1 MNMSYNVMMIVHLL
15 QCWIWALRYHNKLLT
30 FGSLF
35 FLLLLAS
42 ACQTNK
48 PIANAA
54 TPAPKIPVVPPKPTW
69 DQVKTQLEQSP
80 VFAQHFT
87 GFALFDLD
95 SGKMVVE
102 HNSHKY
108 FTPASNTKILTF
120 YAGLKILKD
129 SIPAL
134 RYQMQHDSLIF
145 WGTGDPTL
153 LHPDLQNNR
162 VWKFLKFQREK
173 LFFSAAN
180 FAVEPLGPGWSWEDY
195 NDYYS
200 AERSP
205 LPVYGN
211 IVRFTGE
218 FGDTRVHIE
227 PRYFRGQ
234 VKTSIPVGSKNNIV
248 LRQLDKNQFTFFPKR
263 VTKDFEVDVP
273 IKLSPEL
280 TIKLLSDTL
289 QKPVKIINKRLPL
302 TARTLYATPLDTLYK
317 RMMQESDNMFAEH
330 LLLLCSA
337 TIFDSLNTSLIIN
350 HVKKTYLTD
359 LPDQPNWVDGSGL
372 SRFNLFTPRSIIALW
387 LKIYQELPRERLFSL
402 LTVGGKTGTLKRFYQ
417 SEIPFVFGKT
427 GSLSNNY
434 SQSGFV
440 TSKSG
445 KTYIFAFMN
454 NNYTRPLA
462 EIQLEMERIMT
473 QIHLNF

>member
-1 MNMSYNVMMIVHLL
+1 M
-15 QCWIWALRYHNKLLT
+15 LLT
-30 FGSLF
+30 G
-35 FLLLLAS
+35 
-42 ACQTNK
+42 ACQTTK
-48 PIANAA
+48 PVA
-54 TPAPKIPVVPPKPTW
+54 TSAPKAAIPTASANPTW
-69 DQVKTQLEQSP
+69 NQIKAQVEQSP

-87 GFALFDLD
+87 GFALFDVD

-102 HNSHKY
+102 HNAHKY

-120 YAGLKILKD
+120 FAGLKILKD

-134 RYQMQHDSLIF
+134 RYQVQHDSLFF

-162 VWKFLKFQREK
+162 VWQFLKARREK

-180 FAVEPLGPGWSWEDY
+180 FAVEPLGPGWSWDDY

-200 AERSP
+200 AERAA

-211 IVRFTGE
+211 IVRFTGKL
-218 FGDTRVHIE
+218 GSSQVQVQ
-227 PRYFRGQ
+227 PRYFHKQ
-234 VKTSIPVGSKNNIV
+234 VKNSLLVESKNNIV
-248 LRQLDKNQFTFFPKR
+248 LRQPDKNQFTFFPKR
-263 VTKDFEVDVP
+263 VTKDFIVDVP

-280 TIKLLSDTL
+280 TTRLLSDTL
-289 QKPVKIINKRLPL
+289 QKTVKLINKRLPL
-302 TARTLYATPLDTLYK
+302 TARTLYVTPVDTLYK

-359 LPDQPNWVDGSGL
+359 LPDPPNWVDGSGL
-372 SRFNLFTPRSIIALW
+372 SRFNLCTPRSLVALW
-387 LKIYQELPRERLFSL
+387 LKIYQEVPRERLFSL
-402 LTVGGKTGTLKRFYQ
+402 LTIGGKTGTLKRFYQ

-434 SQSGFV
+434 SQSGFI

-445 KTYIFAFMN
+445 KTYIFALMN
-454 NNYTRPLA
+454 NNYTRPSA
-462 EIQLEMERIMT
+462 EIQLEMERIVT